1 MGSRDSS
8 GAVGPLVFMMTITH
22 VCSRHDGTLVL
33 CLKSVHSVPKIP
45 KTVSGYGVH
54 G

>member
-1 MGSRDSS
+1 MGSRGSS
-8 GAVGPLVFMMTITH
+8 GAVGLLIFMMTIMH

-33 CLKSVHSVPKIP
+33 CLKFVHSVPKIT
-45 KTVSGYGVH
+45 KAVSGYGVY